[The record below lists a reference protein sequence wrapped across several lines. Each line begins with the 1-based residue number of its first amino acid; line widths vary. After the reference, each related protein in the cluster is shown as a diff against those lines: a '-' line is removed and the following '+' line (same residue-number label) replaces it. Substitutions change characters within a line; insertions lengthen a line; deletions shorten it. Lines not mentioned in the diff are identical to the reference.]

1 MTAALRLPATAEA
14 AHQAAVTE
22 MTKSKKPKMPKVNTS
37 DCAKGQM
44 HDRVAQRWV
53 KTMPGGF
60 IA

>member
-1 MTAALRLPATAEA
+1 MP
-14 AHQAAVTE
+14 
-22 MTKSKKPKMPKVNTS
+22 KPKKPKMPEVNTS

-44 HDRVAQRWV
+44 HDQVAQRYV

>member
-1 MTAALRLPATAEA
+1 MRKP
-14 AHQAAVTE
+14 
-22 MTKSKKPKMPKVNTS
+22 KKPKMSKINTS

-44 HDRVAQRWV
+44 HDQVARRYV

>member
-1 MTAALRLPATAEA
+1 MRKP
-14 AHQAAVTE
+14 
-22 MTKSKKPKMPKVNTS
+22 KKPKMSKVNTS

-44 HDRVAQRWV
+44 HDRLAQRYV

>member
-1 MTAALRLPATAEA
+1 MKKRPA
-14 AHQAAVTE
+14 
-22 MTKSKKPKMPKVNTS
+22 KPKMSKVNTS

-44 HDRVAQRWV
+44 HEAQALKVV

>member
-1 MTAALRLPATAEA
+1 MMRKP
-14 AHQAAVTE
+14 
-22 MTKSKKPKMPKVNTS
+22 KKPKMPKVNTS

-44 HDRVAQRWV
+44 HDRVAQVIV

>member
-1 MTAALRLPATAEA
+1 MRKP
-14 AHQAAVTE
+14 
-22 MTKSKKPKMPKVNTS
+22 KKPKMPKVNTS

-44 HDRVAQRWV
+44 SGQVARRIV

>member
-1 MTAALRLPATAEA
+1 MKKRPA
-14 AHQAAVTE
+14 
-22 MTKSKKPKMPKVNTS
+22 KPKMSKVNTS

-44 HDRVAQRWV
+44 HEAAAQLVV

>member
-1 MTAALRLPATAEA
+1 MKKRPA
-14 AHQAAVTE
+14 
-22 MTKSKKPKMPKVNTS
+22 KPKMSKVNTS

-44 HDRVAQRWV
+44 HDQAALRIV

>member
-1 MTAALRLPATAEA
+1 MRKP
-14 AHQAAVTE
+14 
-22 MTKSKKPKMPKVNTS
+22 KKPKMSKVNTS

-44 HDRVAQRWV
+44 HDRVALRIV

>member
-1 MTAALRLPATAEA
+1 MRKP
-14 AHQAAVTE
+14 
-22 MTKSKKPKMPKVNTS
+22 KKPKMSKVNTS

-44 HDRVAQRWV
+44 HDAAALRIV